1 MAISE
6 TGVAGLMIRNMDMK
20 VRGRTR
26 PRLLLLAP
34 VVFLGLAVLP
44 ARAQQMV
51 LELDPAKTRV
61 EFTLGATLHTV
72 HGTLKLEQGR
82 IEIDP
87 AGQCAGQVVVSALS
101 AGTGNDGRDNK
112 MHREI
117 LESQK
122 YPEIIFTP
130 TQVEGPIAPQGN
142 SRVQLRGTLSLH
154 GREQEIVTPVE
165 IQIAGDEWT
174 GETTFPA
181 PYVKWGLK
189 DPSTFFLRVK
199 DTVNLTVHAAGRL
212 TLVHSP
218 P

>member
-1 MAISE
+1 
-6 TGVAGLMIRNMDMK
+6 
-20 VRGRTR
+20 
-26 PRLLLLAP
+26 
-34 VVFLGLAVLP
+34 
-44 ARAQQMV
+44 
-51 LELDPAKTRV
+51 V

-112 MHREI
+112 MHKEI

-122 YPEIIFTP
+122 YPEITFTP
-130 TQVEGPIAPQGN
+130 TQVECPIAPQGN

-165 IQIAGDEWT
+165 IQIAGEEWT

-189 DPSTFFLRVK
+189 NPSTFFLRVK